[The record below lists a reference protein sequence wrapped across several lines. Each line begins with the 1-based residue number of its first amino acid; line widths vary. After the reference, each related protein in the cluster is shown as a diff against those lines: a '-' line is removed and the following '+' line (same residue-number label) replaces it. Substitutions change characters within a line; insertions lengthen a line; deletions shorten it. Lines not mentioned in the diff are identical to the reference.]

1 MENKAP
7 QMNTS
12 EPVDWID
19 NLRVMA
25 TISVVFSN
33 VSEPLTAKFG
43 NILNTFWMITFI
55 FSSCLSIICLSI
67 NFDLYL

>member
-7 QMNTS
+7 QMNAS

-25 TISVVFSN
+25 TISVVFLY
-33 VSEPLTAKFG
+33 VSAPLTAKFG
-43 NILNTFWMITFI
+43 NILNTLWMITFI
-55 FSSCLSIICLSI
+55 FSSCLSTICLSI